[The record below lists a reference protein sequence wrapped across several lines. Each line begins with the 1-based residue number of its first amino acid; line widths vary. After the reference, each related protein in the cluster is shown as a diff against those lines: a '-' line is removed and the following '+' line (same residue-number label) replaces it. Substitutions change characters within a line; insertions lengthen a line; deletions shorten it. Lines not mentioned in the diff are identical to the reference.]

1 MNKCLILLTLIV
13 TVDAHGENII
23 RSIWN
28 SVKSNQNDLSK
39 THSSISK
46 VGGKFYYYKLKPNSP
61 EDAPK
66 QASVKHHEYDHVAIA
81 SALKTQNQTHP
92 DNHPIER
99 KVDKI
104 STTNDPDQVALR
116 NDKDVMYGD
125 ASPLQNQAIIDAWA
139 RADAAAARL
148 EEHRKYMEQVRQSKK
163 IIEQS
168 KTITSANQ
176 TAAGTE

>member
-28 SVKSNQNDLSK
+28 SVNNNQNDLSK
-39 THSSISK
+39 THSSITK
-46 VGGKFYYYKLKPNSP
+46 VGSRFYYYKLKPSSP
-61 EDAPK
+61 VATPK
-66 QASVKHHEYDHVAIA
+66 QTSVSHHEYDHVAIA
-81 SALKTQNQTHP
+81 AALKAQNQTHP
-92 DNHPIER
+92 DNHPVER

-104 STTNDPDQVALR
+104 STTNDPDQAASR

-139 RADAAAARL
+139 RADAAKSRL
-148 EEHRKYMEQVRQSKK
+148 EAHRKYMEQVRQSKK

-168 KTITSANQ
+168 KTVTSANQ